1 VRRVLLPG
9 LLEKFEYHTYWFDFL
24 YQQPAFSGQLCFM
37 KILVTGATG
46 KVGSRFVPRLLAKG
60 YQVNIL
66 VRDEAKAA
74 ALAEL
79 GAKVIVGDLFD
90 EANLVT
96 ALTGVDA
103 VVHLAALF
111 STLTDD
117 DGIVKTNYTGTI
129 ALAEAAIAAGVRK
142 FIFVSTGN
150 VYSLGYGHPAGE
162 DDPVNINDS
171 RAYAASKIAAEQEL
185 LKMDLD
191 VTVLRLGFVY
201 GDKDPHIAEILP
213 WLKKLKRHSGS
224 RMHMVHHLDVAQA
237 LFLLLQAKN
246 LSGEIFNIA
255 DDAPIS
261 LYELVESVG
270 KASDVFEAAE
280 GALADPFEG
289 IMDISKLRART
300 GFRPLAPS
308 YYVARDMGLL

>member
-1 VRRVLLPG
+1 
-9 LLEKFEYHTYWFDFL
+9 
-24 YQQPAFSGQLCFM
+24 M

-66 VRDEAKAA
+66 VRDEKKAA
-74 ALAEL
+74 GLVEL
-79 GAKVIVGDLFD
+79 GVKVIVGDLFD
-90 EANLVT
+90 KATLFTAVT
-96 ALTGVDA
+96 DVDA
-103 VVHLAALF
+103 IVHLAALF
-111 STLTDD
+111 RTLTDD
-117 DGIVKTNYTGTI
+117 EGIVKTNLTGTI
-129 ALAEAAIAAGVRK
+129 ELAEAAVAAGVRK

-150 VYSLGYGHPAGE
+150 VYSSGYGHPARE
-162 DDPVNINDS
+162 DDPVNINDP

-185 LKMDLD
+185 FKMDLD

-224 RMHMVHHLDVAQA
+224 RMHMVHHLDVAQG
-237 LFLLLQAKN
+237 LFLLLQGKDLN
-246 LSGEIFNIA
+246 GEIFNIS

-270 KASDVFEAAE
+270 RASDVFEVAE
-280 GALADPFEG
+280 GALTDPFEG
-289 IMDISKLRART
+289 VMDVSKLRART
-300 GFRPLAPS
+300 GFRPLVPS